1 MTTPVHT
8 KTRITPWDDPEF
20 VRTFERARATVIG
33 QGITDVPLAAAEVER
48 RLREAGYPH
57 ARVEVDRTVAE
68 ALEQV
73 AHWVV
78 TRDG

>member
-20 VRTFERARATVIG
+20 VRAFEQARATVTG
-33 QGITDVPLAAAEVER
+33 RGITDIPLAAAEVER
-48 RLREAGYPH
+48 RLRDAGYPE

-73 AHWVV
+73 THWVV